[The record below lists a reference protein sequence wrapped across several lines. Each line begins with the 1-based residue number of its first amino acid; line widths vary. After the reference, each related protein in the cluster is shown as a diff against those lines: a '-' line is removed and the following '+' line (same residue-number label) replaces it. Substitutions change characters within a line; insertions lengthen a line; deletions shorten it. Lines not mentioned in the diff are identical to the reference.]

1 MIQLEV
7 AAAGLRNSINKL
19 FENNGDDVQFICM
32 GIIIQ
37 SLILMRCLIYCMRQR
52 DYHLI
57 KKKRK
62 LLFNPFWYLLSDK
75 KTNNLGTYYY
85 NSASINR
92 WYVFDQMIFLH
103 HFIWK
108 RRLF

>member
-7 AAAGLRNSINKL
+7 AAAGLRSSINKL

-32 GIIIQ
+32 GDYNTEPY
-37 SLILMRCLIYCMRQR
+37 SNAMLNILYATR
-52 DYHLI
+52 DCHLI

-75 KTNNLGTYYY
+75 E
-85 NSASINR
+85 
-92 WYVFDQMIFLH
+92 
-103 HFIWK
+103 
-108 RRLF
+108 